1 MTPDAS
7 QQWTLTNTL
16 KAPLCAAA
24 PVSSRV
30 LKYARKR
37 SHEGTSIFYGIPD
50 KNLFGLPLCRCSEG
64 TFSGCGFTALILY
77 HLNPPVLSLALFR
90 TIVGDRLLLAPADCG
105 HSVRGDALLD
115 DRAHD

>member
-7 QQWTLTNTL
+7 QQWTLPNTL

-37 SHEGTSIFYGIPD
+37 SHEGTLIFYGIPD
-50 KNLFGLPLCRCSEG
+50 KTLFGFRFAVAARALPL
-64 TFSGCGFTALILY
+64 
-77 HLNPPVLSLALFR
+77 V
-90 TIVGDRLLLAPADCG
+90 AD
-105 HSVRGDALLD
+105 SPL
-115 DRAHD
+115 